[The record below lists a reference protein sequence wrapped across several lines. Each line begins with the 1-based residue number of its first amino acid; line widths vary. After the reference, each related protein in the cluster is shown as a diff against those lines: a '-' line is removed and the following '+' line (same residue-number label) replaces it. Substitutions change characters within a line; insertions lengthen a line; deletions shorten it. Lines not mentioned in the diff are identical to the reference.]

1 MRIAHALQMPIYQQG
16 GVEVLVR
23 ELIKTCASPDECL
36 LVSSD
41 TEADLQ
47 ASDIANHLA
56 GHLQAPLDEPTR
68 EWNQSLR
75 DWVKRERVDIVH
87 FHLPGTYGWL
97 SDSWHRCPITL
108 LGEGGTPVVCTNHQA
123 VSFFDRSRP
132 PVAAWRKWAATARRW
147 PGKARQL
154 RAVRWEASVSKNDLD
169 VSRRGF
175 PGFNHKLLQIYH
187 SRLDAN
193 AVLPQAFREQS
204 ILNVATIAFRKGQ
217 HILVEAFARIADRF
231 PDWKLD
237 LVGYTAEA
245 ACLQAIEDI
254 RQSSGLSDRIR
265 LHGPHPDPTSFYQ
278 TAGIYVQPSLLEG
291 LGLSLQEAMFYEI
304 PSVGADCGGIPELI
318 ADPSI
323 GRLFH
328 SGDSTSLANVLSQ
341 LIVDQELR
349 ALLGS
354 AGRTSILARG
364 MTRQAM
370 TESYRNLYHHTL
382 HLS

>member
-1 MRIAHALQMPIYQQG
+1 MRIAHALQMPISRQG
-16 GVEVLVR
+16 GVEILVR
-23 ELIKTCASPDECL
+23 ELIEACASPDECL

-41 TEADLQ
+41 SEADLQ
-47 ASDIANHLA
+47 ESGIANHLA

-75 DWVKRERVDIVH
+75 EWVKRERVDIVH
-87 FHLPGTYGWL
+87 FHLPGTYGWR
-97 SDSWHRCPITL
+97 SDSWHDCPITL
-108 LGEGGTPVVCTNHQA
+108 LGETGTPVVCTNHQA

-132 PVAAWRKWAATARRW
+132 PGATWRKWAATARRW

-154 RAVRWEASVSKNDLD
+154 RAVRWEASVSQNDLD
-169 VSRRGF
+169 LSRRGF
-175 PGFNHKLLQIYH
+175 PGFDHKLLQIYH
-187 SRLDAN
+187 SRLDADT
-193 AVLPQAFREQS
+193 VLPEAVREHS

-237 LVGYTAEA
+237 LVGYTAEP

-254 RQSSGLSDRIR
+254 RKSRDLSDRIR

-291 LGLSLQEAMFYEI
+291 LGLSLQEALFHGI

-341 LIVDQELR
+341 LIADEELR
-349 ALLGS
+349 GRLGS
-354 AGRTSILARG
+354 AGRNSILSRG
-364 MTRQAM
+364 MTRQSM
-370 TESYRNLYHHTL
+370 CSTYQSLYMQVL
-382 HLS
+382 G